1 MAKIE
6 LRTFEKSD
14 FDLALEE
21 AFEKALKRA
30 VKEFINPPKSN
41 DSDMFSRKETA
52 KFLRISLP
60 TLHDWTKEGLI
71 RAYRIG
77 NRVLY
82 KKADIDQALNLI
94 NPANRRGGL
103 SC

>member
-1 MAKIE
+1 MGKIE
-6 LRTFEKSD
+6 LRTFEKTD
-14 FDLALEE
+14 FETAFEE
-21 AFEKALKRA
+21 ALDKAIKRA
-30 VKEFINPPKSN
+30 IKEFAHPPKAS
-41 DSDMFSRKETA
+41 DPDMFSRKETA

-82 KKADIDQALNLI
+82 KKVDIDQALNLI
-94 NPANRRGGL
+94 NPTNKRGGL

>member
-1 MAKIE
+1 MAKIQFN
-6 LRTFEKSD
+6 TFEKKD
-14 FDLALEE
+14 FETEFDK
-21 AFEKALKRA
+21 AFDRALKRA
-30 VKEFINPPKSN
+30 VKEYYFPPKA
-41 DSDMFSRKETA
+41 SDPDMYSRKETA

-82 KKADIDQALNLI
+82 KKEDIDQALTLI
-94 NPANRRGGL
+94 NPAYRKGGG